1 MSAKHASPR
10 FSIVVPT
17 YNRAKTLQR
26 TLDSCFAQ
34 TYADFEVIVVDDGS
48 SDGTLEALGTNT
60 DPRLVVVPQQNA
72 GPAAARNHGMRRARG
87 SYIAFLDSDDLW
99 YPEFLATAQAQ
110 LEAEPNV
117 LLYGQIIVD
126 RGVGRYWIKPDRP
139 MADQESIYDFLY
151 VHGGFIQTS
160 TLIVPQSLAATVS
173 WDESVT
179 FGDNDQFAI
188 DCWHTG
194 IPFRMMP
201 KALVLY
207 ADIVSPDA
215 LSQLPIYEGDSPKYT
230 NFFRW
235 MESQRAHMSQQ
246 ARLGFEARF
255 LSVGTARRQ
264 PLKSF
269 KYLWTAWRAGAIS
282 ASGVLRQMVQNYMPR
297 AYRRLTD
304 QYVRLR
310 GQRLDAVE
318 H

>member
-173 WDESVT
+173 WE
-179 FGDNDQFAI
+179 
-188 DCWHTG
+188 
-194 IPFRMMP
+194 
-201 KALVLY
+201 
-207 ADIVSPDA
+207 
-215 LSQLPIYEGDSPKYT
+215 
-230 NFFRW
+230 
-235 MESQRAHMSQQ
+235 
-246 ARLGFEARF
+246 
-255 LSVGTARRQ
+255 
-264 PLKSF
+264 
-269 KYLWTAWRAGAIS
+269 
-282 ASGVLRQMVQNYMPR
+282 
-297 AYRRLTD
+297 
-304 QYVRLR
+304 
-310 GQRLDAVE
+310 
-318 H
+318 